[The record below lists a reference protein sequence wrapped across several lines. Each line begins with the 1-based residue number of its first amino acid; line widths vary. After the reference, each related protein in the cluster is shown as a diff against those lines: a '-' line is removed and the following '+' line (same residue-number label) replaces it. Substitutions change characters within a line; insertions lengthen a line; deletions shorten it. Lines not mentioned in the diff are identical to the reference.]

1 MTLIKLEDAVKAVE
15 AAITCNGVGTRAIEQ
30 ILADDAIKALRSLPT
45 DDGVTDEM
53 VAERLRSL
61 GYTRLEFQLDSTGGH
76 EATYYTAEGC
86 ERMGLGPL
94 PAPPAC

>member
-1 MTLIKLEDAVKAVE
+1 MSYVKLEDAE
-15 AAITCNGVGTRAIEQ
+15 R
-30 ILADDAIKALRSLPT
+30 ILGEKFSMPVQVTVMQALRSLPT